1 MINFMYFLE
10 KVFRHIF
17 CCQYMTTI
25 DNEIPAKFCSKYYCE
40 KCDYRTSKKSSFQ
53 THIDSKK
60 HKTNLATT
68 NCNENYAKNCLKQY
82 SCKKCEKIYKD
93 RAGLWRH
100 NKKCNISKNYDDI
113 DGIKLL
119 HMENKEIIE
128 LLKKQMTENSEL
140 CKQLKSQNDTINE
153 LASKVGS
160 QTINTNSNNKTFN
173 LHLFLNETCKDA
185 LNITDFVNSIKVEL
199 SDLETTGRLGYVEG
213 ISKIFLNGLNDLDTH
228 QRPIHCSDFKREVL
242 YIKDDNQWT
251 KEDDDKLVLQNAIKQ
266 LASKNMRQI
275 PEWVKSN
282 PDCYNS
288 SSKTNDKYLKIV
300 SNSMSGSSKEE
311 QNKNMGLII
320 KNLAKEVV
328 IQK

>member
-1 MINFMYFLE
+1 MANILAQKTPNDFE
-10 KVFRHIF
+10 CNV
-17 CCQYMTTI
+17 
-25 DNEIPAKFCSKYYCE
+25 
-40 KCDYRTSKKSSFQ
+40 CDFV
-53 THIDSKK
+53 
-60 HKTNLATT
+60 
-68 NCNENYAKNCLKQY
+68 CV
-82 SCKKCEKIYKD
+82 KKCEWMRHISTLKHNRLINTNENTPKSFECICGKTYKHMASLCKHKKTCIKI
-93 RAGLWRH
+93 
-100 NKKCNISKNYDDI
+100 NNNINSYDDI
-113 DGIKLL
+113 DGLKLL

-185 LNITDFVNSIKVEL
+185 LNITDFVSSIKVSL
-199 SDLETTGRLGYVEG
+199 ADLETTGRLGYVEG

-275 PEWVKSN
+275 PEWVKCN

-288 SSKTNDKYLKIV
+288 TSKTNDKYLKIV